1 MAQASPKPLM
11 LRCEDAVAQNRSFTA
26 SVNGAQTTIDVDTAK
41 QLLAYRSKLSRPAR
55 EGFDTLSTSNQ
66 LQLAAT
72 LPLFTP
78 EQ

>member
-1 MAQASPKPLM
+1 MPQATPKPLM

-26 SVNGAQTTIDVDTAK
+26 SLSGVQTTIDVDTAK
-41 QLLAYRSKLSRPAR
+41 QLLAYRNKLSRPAR
-55 EGFDTLSTSNQ
+55 EEFDTLSNSNQ